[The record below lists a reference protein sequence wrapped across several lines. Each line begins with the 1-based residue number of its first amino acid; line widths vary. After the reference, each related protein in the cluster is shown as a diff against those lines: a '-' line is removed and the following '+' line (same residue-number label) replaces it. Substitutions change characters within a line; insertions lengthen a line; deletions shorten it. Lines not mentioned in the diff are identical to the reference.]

1 MSCICPCLRCFL
13 DPSILAVM
21 VVLQL
26 LTAQSVL
33 RAGASILVLK
43 WSCVPCLDTLSFDV
57 CERYPPKCACCM
69 DVFFCFD
76 VLPFLGHRKSPS
88 AVCSHH
94 FTFEQRAWLL
104 LCWPRKKERHI
115 ICWISRRRHPASCL
129 WFFDCFLETQEVF
142 EVLGRFGSSPFRVFL
157 LRWLRFPHGG
167 ISTVA
172 RTVVSLRC
180 FWKVLPNVPLEK
192 MRTATHTCCLGI
204 LSGDESR
211 WKSEKKMLGLFG

>member
-1 MSCICPCLRCFL
+1 M
-13 DPSILAVM
+13 
-21 VVLQL
+21 
-26 LTAQSVL
+26 
-33 RAGASILVLK
+33 
-43 WSCVPCLDTLSFDV
+43 
-57 CERYPPKCACCM
+57 CM
-69 DVFFCFD
+69 LHGWFFCFD

-115 ICWISRRRHPASCL
+115 CWISRRRHPASCL
-129 WFFDCFLETQEVF
+129 WFSECFLETQEVF
-142 EVLGRFGSSPFRVFL
+142 EVLGPLGLLHSVFSGCVD
-157 LRWLRFPHGG
+157 FDSPHGG

-192 MRTATHTCCLGI
+192 MRTATNTCCLGI
-204 LSGDESR
+204 LSGDE
-211 WKSEKKMLGLFG
+211 